1 MRHYSSCLR
10 VASIFALLLVSVA
23 FSPPAA
29 ATQPPESQLDCGG
42 RPATKYAVV
51 LDASSSLRRHRAR
64 RDSTYRAYARI
75 LSMVSGALCRDDQ
88 LTVYTFARGPESQM
102 VPLDTITA
110 DARSEE
116 KIYKIASIE
125 AENYTRHTDFLVAIQ
140 RIYGDLVRE
149 DGVNVV
155 FLVTDGS
162 FFPLDQEQAWT
173 VDALRSR
180 LTDLGRYVQNIR
192 DSLQL
197 QVIGVGSDN
206 VEAVDRDLK
215 GISWPHAGDRQWVW
229 RNEELE
235 LDLKDARGHALL
247 KAIFD
252 STSYRKYSDFSVWTA
267 LIEYEEGA
275 WQKNLGYTWGWGLG
289 LNDFHDVPMRHL
301 VFLPPGSSG
310 SRVCPTPGTGGAVR
324 LPQALPLD
332 TGGRVFCSLSNPTV
346 HELNALFQSG
356 IRNFVFLPAQP
367 SRSNTAVLRGLH
379 DVVSVSQGQSCDSLV
394 MSRHFTQGGRWPAEG
409 EAIGSLRIINRGDRH
424 ADTTVDLHR
433 YMDTHCRVP
442 AFSRESWQR
451 KPGQYVLLF
460 TEPGAGTVQS
470 RAFADP
476 ETWITT
482 TVLRPGGFPFPPD
495 KIGLLRVCVE
505 TLNEVPSGMK
515 LLIVLPGKSHKLT
528 PERGRA
534 RCSLQRGRSDNR
546 HLYGFSSIVRLPRP
560 DLYSARLVL
569 VSDDANP
576 VQIGGAPW
584 FPVEF
589 VQNGKLF
596 LSWWFLI
603 GAVVFGA
610 VIQILVLVYF
620 DKGRDPSARPWHKRG
635 SAGTSIILSAV
646 LMVLIAEAWIL
657 AREVDM
663 EAAISPLFLASLVL
677 YLIKMAAAALV
688 PEYVEESAWGD
699 IP

>member
-1 MRHYSSCLR
+1 MRHHSSCLR
-10 VASIFALLLVSVA
+10 VASILALLLVSVA
-23 FSPPAA
+23 FCPPVA
-29 ATQPPESQLDCGG
+29 ATQPPESTLNCGG

-51 LDASSSLRRHRAR
+51 LDASSSLRRHHAR
-64 RDSTYRAYARI
+64 RDSTYRAYARV
-75 LSMVSGALCRDDQ
+75 LSMVSGALCPNDQ
-88 LTVYTFARGPESQM
+88 LTVYTFAKGRESQM

-116 KIYKIASIE
+116 KIYEIASIE

-229 RNEELE
+229 RGEE
-235 LDLKDARGHALL
+235 LDLKDATGHALL
-247 KAIFD
+247 EAIFD
-252 STSYRKYSDFSVWTA
+252 STSYRRYSAFSVWEA
-267 LIEYEEGA
+267 LVERPESA
-275 WQKNLGYTWGWGLG
+275 WQKDLGYTAGWGLG
-289 LNDFHDVPMRHL
+289 LHDFHDVPIRHL

-310 SRVCPTPGTGGAVR
+310 SRVCPVPATGSALFR
-324 LPQALPLD
+324 RPQALPLD
-332 TGGRVFCSLSNPTV
+332 TGGRVFCSLSNPTAP
-346 HELNALFQSG
+346 ELNALFQAG

-379 DVVSVSQGQSCDSLV
+379 EVVSVSQGQSCDSLV

-470 RAFADP
+470 RTFTDP

-505 TLNEVPSGMK
+505 RLNEVPSGMK
-515 LLIVLPGKSHKLT
+515 LLVVLPGKSHKLT

-534 RCSLQRGRSDNR
+534 RCSLQRGRGGSR
-546 HLYGFSSIVRLPRP
+546 HLYGFSSIVHLPTP
-560 DLYSARLVL
+560 DLHSARLVL
-569 VSDDANP
+569 VPDDANS
-576 VQIGGAPW
+576 VQIGEAPW
-584 FPVEF
+584 LPVEF

-603 GAVVFGA
+603 SAVVFGA
-610 VIQILVLVYF
+610 VVQILVLVYF
-620 DKGRDPSARPWHKRG
+620 DKGRDPPPRPWYKRG
-635 SAGTSIILSAV
+635 SAGTSIILSVV

-688 PEYVEESAWGD
+688 PEYVESAWGD
-699 IP
+699 P